1 MPRKSLIEVKGLSDA
16 KVEKMLEAAMKILP
30 GDQSGSFVTAS
41 EFLEMVRRQLCASHS
56 CAHSCALF
64 RPSIRVANRV
74 ANRVLNRVAHSSRR
88 PISLFTT

>member
-41 EFLEMVRRQLCASHS
+41 EFLEMVRRPLWPRTAVRTAVPCSARLSESRTASRTAS
-56 CAHSCALF
+56 
-64 RPSIRVANRV
+64 
-74 ANRVLNRVAHSSRR
+74 
-88 PISLFTT
+88 